1 MTRETPRRQ
10 ARELALQALYA
21 WEIGE
26 LTLEEIEERVICDE
40 QASEKTLEYARTLF
54 RLTCRDLERTDS
66 IIAEL
71 AHNWKVSRM
80 ASVDRNIL
88 RLAITEMT
96 EMTDVPVK
104 VVIDEAIEMSKKY
117 STAESSSFVNG
128 ILDRF
133 IKNLSRAG
141 S

>member
-1 MTRETPRRQ
+1 MTKETPRRQ

-26 LTLEEIEERVICDE
+26 LTLEEIEARVICDDE
-40 QASEKTLEYARTLF
+40 ASEKTLEYARELF
-54 RLTCRDLERTDS
+54 RLTCRDHEKIDV
-66 IIAEL
+66 IITEL

-88 RLAITEMT
+88 RLAITEMA
-96 EMTDVPVK
+96 EMPDVPVK
-104 VVIDEAIEMSKKY
+104 VVINEAIEMSKKF

-128 ILDRF
+128 ILDRY
-133 IKNLSRAG
+133 IRNLSRTG

>member
-1 MTRETPRRQ
+1 MTKETPRRQ

-26 LTLEEIEERVICDE
+26 VSIEDIEARVIIDDE
-40 QASEKTLEYARTLF
+40 ASERTLEYARELF
-54 RLTCRDLERTDS
+54 RLACRDHEKTDK
-66 IIAEL
+66 IVAEL

-88 RLAITEMT
+88 RLAITEMS

-104 VVIDEAIEMSKKY
+104 VVMNEAIEMSKKF
-117 STAESSSFVNG
+117 STAESASFVNG
-128 ILDRF
+128 ILDRYV
-133 IKNLSRAG
+133 KNLSQAG
-141 S
+141 L